1 MKTYFVFSDVH
12 GFYDELMESLN
23 KAGFNRDNPEHIII
37 SCGDLMD
44 RGPKPRECLQFVN
57 EMHETGRA
65 ILIKGNHE
73 TLLEEMLE
81 RSYPYGYDYSNG
93 TFTTMLDM
101 FPRVTSADAVWE
113 GMKRDK
119 DYKKYCKTLIDFYES
134 DRYIFT
140 HGFIP
145 VVFSDIIDDHGYHLD
160 CNRYREDWRDTRG
173 SYKVWD
179 EYPNGARWL
188 NGIKL
193 GHDIKIPSKTIVVG
207 HYHTSW
213 GHKHY
218 EGLEEF
224 PDIGTPNWEKS
235 FSIYQEEGLIA
246 LDACTVYS
254 GFVNVLK
261 LEEI

>member
-1 MKTYFVFSDVH
+1 MKTHFVFSDVH

-23 KAGFNRDNPEHIII
+23 KAGFNRENPEHIII

-44 RGPKPRECLQFVN
+44 RGRRPRECLQFVN
-57 EMHETGRA
+57 KMYQEGRA

-81 RSYPYGYDYSNG
+81 RNYAQGHDYSNG
-93 TFTTMLDM
+93 TFGTMLDM
-101 FPRVTSADAVWE
+101 FPNLDDAGSVWE
-113 GMKRDK
+113 GIKK
-119 DYKKYCKTLIDFYES
+119 DPDYVAYRKSLIDFYES
-134 DRYIFT
+134 DKYIFT

-145 VVFSDIIDDHGYHLD
+145 FTVEDRVDEDGWH
-160 CNRYREDWRDTRG
+160 NMVEVYRDDWRDTAGRYG
-173 SYKVWD
+173 PWDSYP
-179 EYPNGARWL
+179 YGARWA

-193 GHDIKIPSKTIVVG
+193 GHRIKIPGKTIVVG

-213 GHKHY
+213 GHSRY
-218 EGLEEF
+218 EGTKEF
-224 PDIGTPNWEKS
+224 PETDDPDFRKC

-246 LDACTVYS
+246 LDACTIYS
-254 GFVNVLK
+254 GFVNILK